1 MHDTLTFNGK
11 KYVTATTAGKHFGY
25 SKEYVLMLIK
35 AGKIEGEKVK
45 HKWFVEVTS
54 VEVYF
59 AYAKQEREARLRKLS
74 EIRKLELENRSA
86 QVSKSPSTSFFSVG
100 RQARVALLE
109 TLVIV
114 ILGISIGSLSYVG
127 VTAPTASVAS
137 SDFEYGFFEELA
149 LSVYNFVYS
158 FNSESRDEILSMSH
172 PSNNNSHSVLHG
184 VGTTTHTSFA
194 ISPNDLFTL
203 TTTSINSITESFSDD
218 VAVSLDPD
226 NLNTAVITP
235 QFRDGTGE
243 EYRFIMVPVVNTP
256 NE

>member
-1 MHDTLTFNGK
+1 MQDTLTFNGK

-54 VEVYF
+54 AEFYF
-59 AYAKQEREARLRKLS
+59 AYAKQDREERLRKLS

-86 QVSKSPSTSFFSVG
+86 QISKSPSASFFSVG

-114 ILGISIGSLSYVG
+114 ILGISIGSLGYVG
-127 VTAPTASVAS
+127 VTTPVASVTS
-137 SDFEYGFFEELA
+137 SDYGFFEELA

-158 FNSESRDEILSMSH
+158 FNSESRDEILSLSH
-172 PSNNNSHSVLHG
+172 PLNNNSHSVLHG

-203 TTTSINSITESFSDD
+203 TTTSINSITESFSDE
-218 VAVSLDPD
+218 VSVSLDPD